1 MLKKKK
7 ENIYP
12 QATPCDANFIT
23 SVSFIY
29 KLPFN
34 FHKFGESKNLP
45 QSSKILAC
53 VPPTKDNCCST
64 YIEK

>member
-23 SVSFIY
+23 SVSCGIKTNTY
-29 KLPFN
+29 TELKYN
-34 FHKFGESKNLP
+34 KTK
-45 QSSKILAC
+45 SST
-53 VPPTKDNCCST
+53 V
-64 YIEK
+64 